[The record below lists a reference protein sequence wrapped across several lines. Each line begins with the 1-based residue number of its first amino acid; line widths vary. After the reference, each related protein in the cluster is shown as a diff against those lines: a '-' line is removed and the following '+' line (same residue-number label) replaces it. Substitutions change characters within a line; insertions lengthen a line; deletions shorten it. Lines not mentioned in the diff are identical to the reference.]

1 MSKTNVT
8 ESMEDGVNNLLDDL
22 WIFEKRCVI
31 WLMMEHSLTIA
42 WIIKNMV
49 PVVPCLALNI
59 QEENTGSFLRIK
71 TGK

>member
-42 WIIKNMV
+42 WIIINMV
-49 PVVPCLALNI
+49 PVVPLFSTEHSRGKYWL
-59 QEENTGSFLRIK
+59 FLK
-71 TGK
+71 N